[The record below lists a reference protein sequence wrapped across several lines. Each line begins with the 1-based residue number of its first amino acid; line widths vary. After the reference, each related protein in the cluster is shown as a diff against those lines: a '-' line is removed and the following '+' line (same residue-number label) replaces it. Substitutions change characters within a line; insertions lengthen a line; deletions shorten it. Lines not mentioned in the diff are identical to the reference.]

1 MEAQKKF
8 GRSERVS
15 AWAAGNRTI
24 FSYHL
29 NLSTKILL
37 HEMAHEI
44 HNEYI
49 RYRHSPI
56 WWKEGIAMFSSL
68 SESEIRGRVQQAR
81 FRVINNTHIPLMQLF
96 SYPAEEYDL
105 VYNVG
110 LSVVVFLL
118 NEYGASSFTAFNK
131 AMREGKNFES
141 ALSSV
146 YDIRNISKLNDK
158 WEEALQDWKTWE
170 SMIKNLPKMLEE

>member
-1 MEAQKKF
+1 
-8 GRSERVS
+8 
-15 AWAAGNRTI
+15 
-24 FSYHL
+24 
-29 NLSTKILL
+29 
-37 HEMAHEI
+37 
-44 HNEYI
+44 
-49 RYRHSPI
+49 
-56 WWKEGIAMFSSL
+56 
-68 SESEIRGRVQQAR
+68 
-81 FRVINNTHIPLMQLF
+81 MQLIF
-96 SYPAEEYDL
+96 FYEGEEECDL